1 MKRNELYRLIQQKER
16 EFERE
21 KQKRAAFTVTV
32 YTVVLLFVLYAQ
44 KQLHLSSFLEFAGD
58 VIFCAVLSTIAFIAN
73 GVIFHQL
80 FTVSEGEKKHLE
92 YLKKKL
98 EDMEE

>member
-21 KQKRAAFTVTV
+21 KQKRAAYTIIV
-32 YTVVLLFVLYAQ
+32 YTAVLLLISYAQ
-44 KQLHLSSFLEFAGD
+44 EQLHLSSFLELAGD
-58 VIFCAVLSTIAFIAN
+58 VIACGILSTIAFIAN
-73 GVIFHQL
+73 GIIFHQL